1 MADSDDEFDR
11 RNVRDKFHHERNDYD
26 RRDTRRG
33 PSWEDRLRRKFLFN
47 VQNGRV
53 SRSVA

>member
-33 PSWEDRLRRKFLFN
+33 PNWEDRLRRKILFD
-47 VQNGRV
+47 VQNG
-53 SRSVA
+53 